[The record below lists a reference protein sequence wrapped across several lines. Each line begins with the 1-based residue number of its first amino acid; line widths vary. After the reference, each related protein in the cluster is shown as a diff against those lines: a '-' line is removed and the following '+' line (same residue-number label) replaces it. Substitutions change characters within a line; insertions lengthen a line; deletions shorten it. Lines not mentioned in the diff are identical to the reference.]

1 MLVNN
6 VGSIDRILRVVLGL
20 ALIAFAY
27 FGPADISWRW
37 VGYLGVIP
45 VLTAVFGM
53 CPLYAMFDI
62 STNSS
67 KST

>member
-1 MLVNN
+1 MLANN

-20 ALIAFAY
+20 VMIAFAF
-27 FGPADISWRW
+27 FGPADITWRW

-45 VLTAVFGM
+45 LLTAVFSM

-62 STNSS
+62 STNSG
-67 KST
+67 KPT